1 MSLTFTLLTV
11 AELLVGLFLIWGF
24 WHEDKMV
31 AFEDRLFERLG
42 IARHKKSTAKITR
55 FDSAAQ
61 SRPGKRCI

>member
-1 MSLTFTLLTV
+1 MSLTFTLFTV
-11 AELLVGLFLIWGF
+11 AEILVGLFLIWGF

-42 IARHKKSTAKITR
+42 IARRKKSTAKITR

>member
-1 MSLTFTLLTV
+1 MSLTFTLFTV
-11 AELLVGLFLIWGF
+11 AEILVGLFLIWGF

-42 IARHKKSTAKITR
+42 IARHKKSKAKITR